1 MNPIIIQPFKKLGD
15 DENYKRPEKTITES
29 IQTKKDIEDQL
40 SNFEEIPNDDLCYVN
55 VGTQLKYLSYD
66 KKNKKELFRF
76 GGLLVKVNK
85 EYLILAGKEGLR
97 FSAQRYTKND
107 KNEIIHTT
115 RFFKK
120 IKETEILKNQL
131 LDTME
136 QTSDIIQQKNDI
148 IEKQKKELIAL
159 KKKYSKK
166 FND

>member
-1 MNPIIIQPFKKLGD
+1 MNQIIIQPFKKLGD
-15 DENYKRPEKTITES
+15 DESYNRPEKTITES

-40 SNFEEIPNDDLCYVN
+40 SNFEEISNDDLCYVN
-55 VGTQLKYLSYD
+55 TGTQLKYLSYD

-76 GGLLVKVNK
+76 GGLLIKVNK
-85 EYLILAGKEGLR
+85 EYLVLAGKEGLR

-136 QTSDIIQQKNDI
+136 QTNDIIQQKDDI
-148 IEKQKKELIAL
+148 IEKQKKRINCIKEEIC
-159 KKKYSKK
+159 K
-166 FND
+166 